1 MTDRPT
7 LTHRAQESAKLLET
21 LADVVAGAIAAGEE
35 LEAAAAIDMVRRELQ
50 RRRGDR
56 IAAED
61 LDDMATAARRLWQR
75 AGSSR

>member
-7 LTHRAQESAKLLET
+7 LARQTQESAKLLET
-21 LADVVAGAIAAGEE
+21 LADVVAAAIAAGEE

-50 RRRGDR
+50 MRRGGR

-61 LDDMATAARRLWQR
+61 LEDMATAARGLRER
-75 AGSSR
+75 AGSGG